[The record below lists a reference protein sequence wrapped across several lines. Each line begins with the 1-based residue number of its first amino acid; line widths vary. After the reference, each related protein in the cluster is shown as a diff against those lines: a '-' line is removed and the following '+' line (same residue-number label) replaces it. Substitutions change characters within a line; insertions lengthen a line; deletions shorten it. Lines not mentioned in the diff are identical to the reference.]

1 MKLLKKLI
9 FLLVPVMMLSSC
21 RGDDPEPVR
30 PTVRTVLVYMVANN
44 SLGESGYNYDTLDLD
59 EMRRGALAG
68 QLGDSRWIV
77 YHHAYR
83 TDPVLLEV
91 TEDGLKEIKKYDTSV
106 SSVSASRMT
115 EVISDVKAFAPA
127 GDYGL
132 ILWSHAS
139 GWPEDG
145 IDESD
150 LLSSRSY
157 GQDNGKTMNI
167 TTLARVLSGKG
178 FSFIYNDCCNMAG
191 VEVAYELRG
200 VTEWFLG
207 SSTELPG
214 DGTCYDRTMRYFTSA
229 QADLRSVAETTYNYY
244 VTRPSSAGA
253 WYTAGLVRMDAM
265 DALAAETRRVYT
277 NSVYPAGYVPVNL
290 DIQPGRKRYY
300 DFRNF
305 AEALA
310 PADQAWTDAFNAAV
324 VFHIEMPRFGSLDVS
339 EQCGLATF
347 IQRSVSDAAYKG
359 YDRLQWYTDVAR
371 FQPLPEL

>member
-1 MKLLKKLI
+1 MA
-9 FLLVPVMMLSSC
+9 LSSC
-21 RGDDPEPVR
+21 RSDDPEPVR

-44 SLGESGYNYDTLDLD
+44 SLGENGYNYDKLDLD
-59 EMRRGALAG
+59 EMRRAAASG
-68 QLGDSRWIV
+68 QLGGSRWIV

-91 TEDGLKEIKKYDTSV
+91 TADGIVNLKSYDTSV
-106 SSVSASRMT
+106 VSVSASRMN
-115 EVISDVKAFAPA
+115 EVIADMKSIAPA
-127 GDYGL
+127 DDYGL

-145 IDESD
+145 LDESD
-150 LLSSRSY
+150 YFASRSY

-178 FSFIYNDCCNMAG
+178 FSFIYNDCCNMAC

-200 VTEWFLG
+200 VTDWFLG
-207 SSTELPG
+207 SATELPG
-214 DGTCYDRTMRYFTSA
+214 DGTCYDRTMQYFTSA

-253 WYTAGLVRMDAM
+253 WYTAGLVRMDAL
-265 DALAAETRRVYT
+265 DALASETRRIYT
-277 NSVYPAGYVPVNL
+277 DSKYPAGYTPMNL
-290 DIQPGRKRYY
+290 DIQIGRKRYY

-310 PADQAWTDAFNAAV
+310 PADKAWSDAFDAAV
-324 VFHIEMPRFGSLDVS
+324 TFHIGMPKFGSLDVS

-347 IQRSVSDAAYKG
+347 IQRAASDAVYKG
-359 YDRLQWYTDVAR
+359 YDRLQWYKDVAR
-371 FQPLPEL
+371 FQPLPE